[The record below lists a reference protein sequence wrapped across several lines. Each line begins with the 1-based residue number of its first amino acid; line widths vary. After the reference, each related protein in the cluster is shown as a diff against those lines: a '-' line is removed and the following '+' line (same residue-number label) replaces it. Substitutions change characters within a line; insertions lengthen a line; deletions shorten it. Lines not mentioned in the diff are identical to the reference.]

1 MGIRPSLRY
10 GQTAAPAFEPLTLAE
25 IKAQCRVDEATDDAL
40 LTSLQVAARQY
51 VENRTAHILCG
62 RAFYLEASSFPSG
75 YDPLVLPIGAV
86 QSVTSIT
93 YVDTAGAVQT
103 WASDQYRTQT
113 NLLQARIR
121 PALNLYAYPSTAVID
136 DAVRIAVVAGYAN
149 QAAVPEMAKHAIRL
163 LVAHWYENREA
174 VVNGT
179 ISSDV
184 KLTVEALL
192 RSLWV
197 GEVVV

>member
-10 GQTAAPAFEPLTLAE
+10 GQTAAPSFEPLTLAE
-25 IKAQCRVDEATDDAL
+25 LKAHCRVDDATDDTL
-40 LTSLQVAARQY
+40 ITSLQVAARQY

-75 YDPLVLPIGAV
+75 YDALVLPIGAV

-121 PALNLYAYPSTAVID
+121 PALNLYAYPNTAIID

-163 LVAHWYENREA
+163 LVAHWYENREG
-174 VVNGT
+174 VINGT

>member
-1 MGIRPSLRY
+1 LI
-10 GQTAAPAFEPLTLAE
+10 
-25 IKAQCRVDEATDDAL
+25 
-40 LTSLQVAARQY
+40 TSLQVAARQY

-75 YDPLVLPIGAV
+75 YDALVLPIGAV

-121 PALNLYAYPSTAVID
+121 PALNLYAYPNTAIID

-163 LVAHWYENREA
+163 LVAHWYENREG
-174 VVNGT
+174 VINGT

>member
-10 GQTAAPAFEPLTLAE
+10 GQTAAPSFEPLTLVQL
-25 IKAQCRVDEATDDAL
+25 KAQCRVDEDTDDIL
-40 LTSLQVAARQY
+40 ITSLQVAARQY
-51 VENRTAHILCG
+51 IESRTAHILCG

-86 QSVTSIT
+86 QSITDIT

-103 WASDQYRTQT
+103 WASNQYRTQT

-121 PALNLYAYPSTAVID
+121 PALNLYAYPATATID
-136 DAVRIAVVAGYAN
+136 DAVRIAVVAGYPN

-192 RSLWV
+192 RTLWV